1 MRRRGFSSTREVV
14 TSHRIRNEVEN
25 KQKKRILFS
34 SNKIILLQDNIL
46 HVMQSKK
53 REREKTYFLL
63 HLKMFRKRIQDK
75 LQSIQKLQN
84 RF

>member
-1 MRRRGFSSTREVV
+1 MRIRGFSSTREVV
-14 TSHRIRNEVEN
+14 TSHRRRNEVEN
-25 KQKKRILFS
+25 KQKRILLS
-34 SNKIILLQDNIL
+34 SNKTILLQDNIL